1 MEQQKIQMFL
11 MSNQKN
17 FEASQLPIITEKL
30 EGLDDDKLMF
40 ISSANYK
47 DPTTMLIISL
57 FLGGLGVDRFML
69 GDTGMGVLKLLT
81 GGCLGVLTII
91 DWFTVMGRT
100 REKNFNVFM
109 ESIENQSMLFS
120 SSKTDD
126 MRKIDDSSVIE
137 EIKKYKDLLDN
148 GIITQEEFDSKKTKL
163 LNS

>member
-69 GDTGMGVLKLLT
+69 GETGMGVLKLLT

-100 REKNFNVFM
+100 RERNFNVFM

-120 SSKTDD
+120 SKTDD
-126 MRKIDDSSVIE
+126 MRKLDDSSVIE

-148 GIITQEEFDSKKTKL
+148 SIITQEEFNRKKAEL
-163 LNS
+163 LNK

>member
-30 EGLDDDKLMF
+30 KGLDDDKLMF

-69 GDTGMGVLKLLT
+69 GETGMGVLKLLT

-91 DWFTVMGRT
+91 DWFTVMGKT
-100 REKNFNVFM
+100 RKRNFEIFM
-109 ESIENQSMLFS
+109 ESIENQSLITS
-120 SSKTDD
+120 NDYSITNSNSNT
-126 MRKIDDSSVIE
+126 VE
-137 EIKKYKDLLDN
+137 EIKKYKQLLDKN
-148 GIITQEEFDSKKTKL
+148 IITQEEFEQKKKEL
-163 LNS
+163 L